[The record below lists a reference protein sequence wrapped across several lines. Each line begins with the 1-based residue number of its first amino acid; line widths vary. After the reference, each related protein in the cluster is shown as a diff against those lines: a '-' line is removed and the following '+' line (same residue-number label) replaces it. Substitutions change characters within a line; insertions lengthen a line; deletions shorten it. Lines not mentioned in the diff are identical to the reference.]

1 MFQVYKYFTII
12 CIGASSRS
20 YSVNG
25 YTQCRLSRNVDISFF
40 SKGTICI
47 RIVHYKGINN
57 PWYYPWCRS
66 RISIS
71 RGLYYSTI
79 GKGGR
84 NYCSTAI
91 PNVTIRHCY
100 LSSGCSIRDLHT
112 LVIYTYVLTFS
123 NYSTGVIIYRNSYFT
138 GISCTTYNTCS
149 TYI

>member
-47 RIVHYKGINN
+47 RIVHYKGISN

-79 GKGGR
+79 RKGGR

-91 PNVTIRHCY
+91 PSMTSYVLLRSCNT
-100 LSSGCSIRDLHT
+100 IRDLHT
-112 LVIYTYVLTFS
+112 FVIYTYVLTFS
-123 NYSTGVIIYRNSYFT
+123 NYSTRVIVYGNSYFT
-138 GISCTTYNTCS
+138 SISCTTYNACS